1 MTKPANLRPT
11 RRSPPARG
19 WTLVQLG
26 GVPAKVGSP
35 RRRGNTPQEINEKM
49 AEIAH
54 AKLRSYAER
63 ARRAAN
69 LNAIILFGSRS
80 RGTAHSTSDW
90 DLCIIGGAS
99 ERAAIEEVEKA
110 IPETVISDDIDL
122 LWIPDVATLQ
132 SRASA
137 GTIWAHIAA
146 DGTVIAG
153 DPDMLQQVQI
163 KPMKPDN
170 IRERLNIVMGKI
182 GQATQQIDAK
192 PNEDRW
198 QKDRRMWTATE
209 STAHAAKTLT
219 WLLAGFADVQQSWPH
234 HHINRSAEAA
244 QEQAQA
250 VAEKSRI
257 GITLATLARR
267 ISAVNGA
274 SSQARRVLYD
284 RNLAEDQSVWEKR
297 LVEVLRGTQQLLDG
311 CVRGEGPLRELQD
324 EARHAGL
331 TSTFIEEAARMAD
344 ESESWL
350 SRTTRPNHGAW
361 AKIAKFARSMR
372 TVAATGQPNEPP
384 TQERSRW

>member
-1 MTKPANLRPT
+1 MTKPSLTSLR
-11 RRSPPARG
+11 
-19 WTLVQLG
+19 
-26 GVPAKVGSP
+26 
-35 RRRGNTPQEINEKM
+35 I
-49 AEIAH
+49 
-54 AKLRSYAER
+54 YAER

-90 DLCIIGGAS
+90 DLCIIGGTS
-99 ERAAIEEVEKA
+99 ERNAIEEVEKA

-137 GTIWAHIAA
+137 GTIWAHIAV

-153 DPDMLQQVQI
+153 DPDMLEQVQI
-163 KPMKPDN
+163 KPMEPDN

-182 GQATQQIDAK
+182 GQTTQHIDAK

-209 STAHAAKTLT
+209 STAHAAEALT
-219 WLLAGFADVQQSWPH
+219 WLLAGFAGGQQSWPH

-250 VAEKSRI
+250 VGETTKT

-284 RNLAEDQSVWEKR
+284 RNLGEDQSVWAKR

-331 TSTFIEEAARMAD
+331 TSTFIEVSARMAE

-350 SRTTRPNHGAW
+350 SETTKPNQGAW
-361 AKIAKFARSMR
+361 AKIAQFARSMR
-372 TVAATGQPNEPP
+372 TVASAGEIHAPP
-384 TQERSRW
+384 AQERNPW